1 MIVNSKRSKEPER
14 RRAPRRRLGLVAKID
29 CGGGLPFHGCILSD
43 VSSTGA
49 KLVSVTAPNL
59 PDEFDLLLAG
69 ESGPRRRSIVV
80 WRTKTSLGVR
90 FLAQPQK

>member
-14 RRAPRRRLGLVAKID
+14 RRAARRRLGVAVKID
-29 CGGGLPFHGCILSD
+29 RGGGLPLEGCILSD

-49 KLVSVTAPNL
+49 KLVSITAPDL

-69 ESGPRRRSIVV
+69 EAGPRRRSTVV
-80 WRTKTSLGVR
+80 WRTKNSLGVR